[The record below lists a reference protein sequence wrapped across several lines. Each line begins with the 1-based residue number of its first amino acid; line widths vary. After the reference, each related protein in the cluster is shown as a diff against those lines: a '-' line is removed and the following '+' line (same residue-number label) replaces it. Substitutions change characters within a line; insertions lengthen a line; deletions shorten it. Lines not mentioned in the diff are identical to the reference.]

1 MTFRKST
8 FDSMND
14 DSLKQIYELLDQLLD
29 LGPEQRGQKLS
40 HMQQEQH
47 PLYEQ
52 IKEYL
57 ENESSEDSNRL
68 VNDRVQEK
76 QSVLSWLLP
85 RVGKQTF
92 DARASDLRELAGR
105 FEWDPVKRRFMIG
118 SYQIGKCLSFNTQ
131 TATYF
136 AHDQSLDRNVVLIL
150 PYLRMISSPEERVRY
165 TSSAKI
171 ISSVFHP
178 NVATIL
184 GVIEQPSKDGKPGLL
199 GVVRQ
204 WIAGEDLATWLSLYP
219 ELTLPTIA
227 AITQRITEGLAAIHA
242 KHALHGDINPSNI
255 VIRKDSL
262 IPVITDFGTVFTMRS
277 EANENSRWLG
287 GTPGYIAPE
296 VLRNSPYDSRID
308 IYSLGIVLRD
318 LLKHAES
325 ASRKTEAFQQLQS
338 LSDRLAH
345 EDPDQR
351 PKSCEDIIPEL
362 SLISGQAAT
371 NLSDDFLQN
380 RIARKNRQAKVSRRL
395 VLLTAS
401 TVLPFF
407 GMRERNYFLGPKR
420 PSLPFV
426 PGTPHDSVAVIKLTD
441 DVAKANY
448 INVDESVAN
457 SLGVLNLLQ
466 SNPRI
471 GLITIPPNQKQ
482 FEYTPKPFS
491 LPNMRIT
498 ANISTLFLYFYALPG
513 EVSCELLARNRSYS
527 SKWYLQ
533 SKRSNYIGGP
543 TRRNLFASVQA
554 ELLKPGTVLEFLIRL
569 SVEHAWNGEGRAP
582 IMFQAEPLS
591 DGSFD
596 IMNTIM
602 WTSEF

>member
-1 MTFRKST
+1 M
-8 FDSMND
+8 
-14 DSLKQIYELLDQLLD
+14 I
-29 LGPEQRGQKLS
+29 
-40 HMQQEQH
+40 
-47 PLYEQ
+47 
-52 IKEYL
+52 
-57 ENESSEDSNRL
+57 SSED
-68 VNDRVQEK
+68 D
-76 QSVLSWLLP
+76 
-85 RVGKQTF
+85 
-92 DARASDLRELAGR
+92 
-105 FEWDPVKRRFMIG
+105 
-118 SYQIGKCLSFNTQ
+118 
-131 TATYF
+131 
-136 AHDQSLDRNVVLIL
+136 
-150 PYLRMISSPEERVRY
+150 RVRY

-184 GVIEQPSKDGKPGLL
+184 GVIEQPRKDDKPGLL

-204 WIAGEDLATWLSLYP
+204 WIAGEDLATWLSLYSA
-219 ELTLPTIA
+219 LPLSTIA
-227 AITQRITEGLAAIHA
+227 AITQRIAEGLAAIHA

-262 IPVITDFGTVFTMRS
+262 IPVITDFGTVFTMRP

-296 VLRNSPYDSRID
+296 VLHNLPYDSRID

-338 LSDRLAH
+338 FSDRLAH
-345 EDPDQR
+345 KDPDQR
-351 PKSCEDIIPEL
+351 PTSCEGIIPQL

-371 NLSDDFLQN
+371 NLSDNFLQN

-395 VLLTAS
+395 VLLAAS

-426 PGTPHDSVAVIKLTD
+426 PGTPHDFEVIIKLNGD
-441 DVAKANY
+441 IAKANY
-448 INVDESVAN
+448 IEVNESVAD
-457 SLGVLNLLQ
+457 SLGVFNLLQ
-466 SNPRI
+466 SNPGV

-482 FEYTPKPFS
+482 FEYTPQPFM
-491 LPNMRIT
+491 LPNSRIT
-498 ANISTLFLYFYALPG
+498 ANITTLFLYFNALPG
-513 EVSCELLARNRSYS
+513 EASCELLARNRSYS
-527 SKWYLQ
+527 SQWYPQ
-533 SKRSNYIGGP
+533 SKRTNYIGGP
-543 TRRNLFASVQA
+543 TRRNLFAAVQP
-554 ELLKPGTVLEFLIRL
+554 ELLKPGTLLEFCIRL
-569 SVEHAWNGEGRAP
+569 TINNAWNGEGRAP

-596 IMNTIM
+596 ITDTLI